1 MRYLNESEILPYIHA
16 GKEIEQYLGS
26 YYHNDFRC
34 VRYVTLGKDKVG
46 YYGLLFELF
55 DDSCE
60 GVESI
65 YDYSSVEPD
74 NLNGI
79 ELGSF
84 ESFRI
89 LLEYIGNIAEL
100 DSNKYLISG
109 QLDEEIKER
118 AK

>member
-1 MRYLNESEILPYIHA
+1 MRYLSEPEILSYINA
-16 GKEIEQYLGS
+16 GKVIEQYLGA
-26 YYHNDFRC
+26 YYHNDLRC
-34 VRYVTLGKDKVG
+34 LRYVSLSKDKAG

-55 DDSCE
+55 DDSGE

-79 ELGSF
+79 ELGPF
-84 ESFRI
+84 ESFKKV
-89 LLEYIGNIAEL
+89 LEAVKDIAEL

-109 QLDEEIKER
+109 QLDEEIKQR
-118 AK
+118 T